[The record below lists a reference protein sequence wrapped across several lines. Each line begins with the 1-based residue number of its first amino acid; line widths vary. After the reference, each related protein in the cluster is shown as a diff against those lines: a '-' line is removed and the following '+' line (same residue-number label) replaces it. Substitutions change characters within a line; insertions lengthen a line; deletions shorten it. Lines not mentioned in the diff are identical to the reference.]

1 MMQIIFTVLVIT
13 IHFGTQIKEFP
24 SLDMPI
30 VCDMSS
36 DIFSRVLDFQ
46 SSISYMLELKK
57 HGSCWNYIS
66 YRKRRNSG

>member
-1 MMQIIFTVLVIT
+1 MMQIIFTVLVH
-13 IHFGTQIKEFP
+13 HFGTQKEFP

-36 DIFSRVLDFQ
+36 DIFSRVLVFQ

-66 YRKRRNSG
+66 YRKRNSG

>member
-1 MMQIIFTVLVIT
+1 MMQIIFTVLVT
-13 IHFGTQIKEFP
+13 IPFWNSNKEFP

-46 SSISYMLELKK
+46 SSISYMLAQKTWVLLEL
-57 HGSCWNYIS
+57 H
-66 YRKRRNSG
+66 

>member
-36 DIFSRVLDFQ
+36 DIFSRVLIFKVRYIYAGAQ
-46 SSISYMLELKK
+46 KTWVLLEL
-57 HGSCWNYIS
+57 H
-66 YRKRRNSG
+66 